1 MIQLLRR
8 LVFSWIG
15 ESFPVL
21 GKNQV
26 NLSCMGL
33 LPFLYYSEF
42 LPTTLRQKIILA
54 LDNQGQGPRHLLGH
68 ALVTLSRYRTH
79 ISVYVCSYCASWVG
93 SYYFSVCSLHIL
105 KPSQPT
111 GCEIQLCQNTCK
123 ILVWE
128 FFKWSRCV
136 YFYRNFFLFFFWI
149 A

>member
-8 LVFSWIG
+8 LVFSWID

-93 SYYFSVCSLHIL
+93 SYYFSVHCAYSSHLSPQAV
-105 KPSQPT
+105 KYSCART
-111 GCEIQLCQNTCK
+111 
-123 ILVWE
+123 LVK
-128 FFKWSRCV
+128 F
-136 YFYRNFFLFFFWI
+136 
-149 A
+149 